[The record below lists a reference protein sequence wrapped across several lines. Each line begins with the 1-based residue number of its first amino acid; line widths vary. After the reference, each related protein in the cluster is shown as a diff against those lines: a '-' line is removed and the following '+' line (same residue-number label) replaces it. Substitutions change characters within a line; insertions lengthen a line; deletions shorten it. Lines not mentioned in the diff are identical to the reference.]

1 MMPRGQY
8 KNTIKKSDFF
18 MSPPKPRYPTTT
30 NLGYPNET
38 EAQEENHNPNLIKM
52 IEIGRAHV

>member
-1 MMPRGQY
+1 MA
-8 KNTIKKSDFF
+8 
-18 MSPPKPRYPTTT
+18 PPKPRYPTTT

-52 IEIGRAHV
+52 IDACKEYINKPLRKYRKIHSNR